1 MPVTF
6 SKLMR
11 CYLMEYFYNL
21 NRLPKYEIQ
30 KRILRASRFNN

>member
-1 MPVTF
+1 MSVTF

-11 CYLMEYFYNL
+11 CYFMEYFYNS
-21 NRLPKYEIQ
+21 NRLTKYEIQ